1 MVEGVSQAGSNND
14 KAKYANHRFEGKL
27 VYHGLENW
35 KHDPN
40 NDKSYLVTI
49 RSGGKDHEIWAVGLK
64 MLLRLVEHKLVILF
78 QSGRV

>member
-1 MVEGVSQAGSNND
+1 METWLKVFLGRKLKMAA

-27 VYHGLENW
+27 VYGLENW

-49 RSGGKDHEIWAVGLK
+49 RSGGKDHEI
-64 MLLRLVEHKLVILF
+64 
-78 QSGRV
+78 